1 MECNTDDKSS
11 IWRMIC
17 NGEIDMFIEHW
28 THASVET
35 RCKPSVEL
43 RDAVVDRVAM
53 LSQLSWDNTEIFLK
67 ENLLFLFVRRK
78 KPIQIWCWKSNLRW
92 YKTSQNFVVNM
103 QYSENFNCKL
113 ITKNILYFNEFRDHL
128 SKT

>member
-35 RCKPSVEL
+35 RCKPRAPIVSFCEKKKTHTNL
-43 RDAVVDRVAM
+43 M
-53 LSQLSWDNTEIFLK
+53 LE
-67 ENLLFLFVRRK
+67 V
-78 KPIQIWCWKSNLRW
+78 
-92 YKTSQNFVVNM
+92 
-103 QYSENFNCKL
+103 
-113 ITKNILYFNEFRDHL
+113 
-128 SKT
+128 